1 MIHSGNLSGRGPLG
15 LKAPKP
21 ERRTKAARN
30 HMARVA
36 VLRCICCGHWP
47 IEVHHCISGRFSQ
60 RKAPDDQTIPLCF
73 EHHRGPDGIH
83 TNKAA
88 WEATYGLD
96 TDYLPVVSDILA
108 GQFNTPWRARNAQP

>member
-15 LKAPKP
+15 LKAPKLAKGT
-21 ERRTKAARN
+21 EAGRA

-36 VLRCICCGHWP
+36 ALRCVCCGYWP
-47 IEVHHCISGRFSQ
+47 VEVHHCISGRFGQ

-73 EHHRGPDGIH
+73 LHHRGPEGIH

-88 WEATYGLD
+88 WESLYGPD
-96 TDYLPVVSDILA
+96 TDYLPIVADMLA
-108 GQFNTPWRARNAQP
+108 GQFNTPWRAE